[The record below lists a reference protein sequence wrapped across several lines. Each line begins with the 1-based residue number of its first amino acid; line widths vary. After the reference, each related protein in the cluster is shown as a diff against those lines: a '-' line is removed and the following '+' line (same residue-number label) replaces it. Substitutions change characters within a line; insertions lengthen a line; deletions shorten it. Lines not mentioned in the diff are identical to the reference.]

1 MKKFR
6 NQVTPTVAMIILN
19 DFFKCLT
26 DVFLLNFSFSSLHLI
41 NAFLLN
47 DNFFFVLIYTSYERV
62 SRYRNLMA
70 KMKSHNCSV
79 FLNVY
84 VALIY
89 VAMWRNEEWS
99 HFSFLLLSLFDE
111 HSYYF
116 LYLRHMDV
124 CLSMAA
130 FLLNI
135 CCEIL
140 KYLQVHEPYWSTLFD
155 KNKVKPTGT
164 CMNVGKVI
172 KS

>member
-1 MKKFR
+1 
-6 NQVTPTVAMIILN
+6 
-19 DFFKCLT
+19 
-26 DVFLLNFSFSSLHLI
+26 
-41 NAFLLN
+41 
-47 DNFFFVLIYTSYERV
+47 
-62 SRYRNLMA
+62 
-70 KMKSHNCSV
+70 MKSHNCSV

-89 VAMWRNEEWS
+89 VATWRNEEWS

-116 LYLRHMDV
+116 LYQRHMDV

-140 KYLQVHEPYWSTLFD
+140 KYLQVHEPY
-155 KNKVKPTGT
+155 
-164 CMNVGKVI
+164 
-172 KS
+172 